1 MSDQKKECGCASNAL
16 LVELLQAM
24 TAQNKVMAQI
34 VDQNSELMAMMQSEP
49 EDDEPKSQY
58 LDG

>member
-34 VDQNSELMAMMQSEP
+34 VDQNSGLMAMMQSEP